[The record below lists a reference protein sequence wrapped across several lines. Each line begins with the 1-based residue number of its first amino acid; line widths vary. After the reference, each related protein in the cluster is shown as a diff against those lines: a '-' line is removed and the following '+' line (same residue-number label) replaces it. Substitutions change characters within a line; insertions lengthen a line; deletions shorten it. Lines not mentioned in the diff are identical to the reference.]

1 MKKVPQKCEKCG
13 KKTYLDTHHILP
25 KSVFG
30 ENKETVELCP
40 TCHRE
45 YHEHLGRENLK
56 NPSMEFHLYIFAKW
70 LTGITFG
77 LLLIGFLLWEIWKK

>member
-1 MKKVPQKCEKCG
+1 MKKEKRACDKC
-13 KKTYLDTHHILP
+13 KKVTYLDTHHILP
-25 KSVFG
+25 KSTFG

-56 NPSMEFHLYIFAKW
+56 NPDEAFHFYTFYKW

-77 LLLIGFLLWEIWKK
+77 LVLIGFLLWEIWK